1 MKETMPRTR
10 DIARELSRK
19 YSTMT
24 FDELD
29 ILTDLLVP
37 LKYAKGEMI
46 LSEGEICKA
55 SII

>member
-37 LKYAKGEMI
+37 LKYAKER
-46 LSEGEICKA
+46 
-55 SII
+55 